1 MCVKL
6 APNLHTTQVVLF
18 LTVFVGVTLLGCAHN
33 VENQNAQGVPEFNY
47 PSMGSMV
54 TLEPGDVF
62 SVRVYREK
70 DLSGT
75 YRVGSDGSIRFPL
88 IGELQVSGKTP
99 EMVADSLTQSLQDGF
114 LRDPQVTVFVKEFRS
129 KKVFVLGQVAK
140 PGTFNFEQGMN
151 LIQVITLAGGF
162 TDLAARNRTLIT
174 RLSDGKERRVLVEA
188 GDISQGKQPNIPL
201 TPGDIIFVPESIL

>member
-151 LIQVITLAGGF
+151 LIQVITLAG
-162 TDLAARNRTLIT
+162 
-174 RLSDGKERRVLVEA
+174 
-188 GDISQGKQPNIPL
+188 
-201 TPGDIIFVPESIL
+201 